1 MPWYCLK
8 AMVRQAVGEDA
19 VTVGIGL
26 HWGEVFSGVVGD
38 PQRLE
43 YTVFGDTVN
52 IAARLEQ
59 AARDGNAE
67 RSRHESHSLKG
78 MSAMF
83 QAQVLT
89 MLLQQTEQAARNGQ
103 TPRPEELAQL
113 QASFALV
120 LDEIGR
126 CARSLP
132 QS

>member
-1 MPWYCLK
+1 MQPGQPLTDYHHIDPSQLLE
-8 AMVRQAVGEDA
+8 AVGGDA
-19 VTVGIGL
+19 GTVASLARTFIDSAPAI
-26 HWGEVFSGVVGD
+26 F
-38 PQRLE
+38 
-43 YTVFGDTVN
+43 
-52 IAARLEQ
+52 ARLEQ
-59 AARDGNAE
+59 AAQEGNAE

-103 TPRPEELAQL
+103 TPRPEELVQL

-132 QS
+132 RS

>member
-1 MPWYCLK
+1 MRTEGITVQLGQSLTDYHHIDPSQLLE
-8 AMVRQAVGEDA
+8 AVG
-19 VTVGIGL
+19 
-26 HWGEVFSGVVGD
+26 
-38 PQRLE
+38 
-43 YTVFGDTVN
+43 GDTGTVASLARTFADSAPA
-52 IAARLEQ
+52 IFARLEQ

-67 RSRHESHSLKG
+67 RSRQESHSLKG